1 MAFGFL
7 HCSMLCL
14 LITLQAGL
22 LHLLWLVTMFFA
34 TVNFTDFWKCWVHL
48 FFVITVHV
56 ATLGEALCLLFGQNN
71 EHLMMVCPT
80 VGFCHMSVKVVL
92 IPSLLYNYTL
102 LNKEKKDLPFKGVWF
117 YHKQTDKS
125 VLQCSFIVFLLCGYC
140 HRTVVACV
148 LCIIVRAAAA
158 VGCWMFSVL
167 LIKKKKL
174 HSLLLPRCSSQVINA
189 TNTKLVA
196 CSWVDVCLCFSLCDN
211 FAWLVV
217 SG

>member
-34 TVNFTDFWKCWVHL
+34 TVNFTDFWKCWVHF

-102 LNKEKKDLPFKGVWF
+102 LNKEKKTYLLRGFG
-117 YHKQTDKS
+117 
-125 VLQCSFIVFLLCGYC
+125 FIISKLTKAFFNALLLCFC
-140 HRTVVACV
+140 FVVTATGLLWPVCCV
-148 LCIIVRAAAA
+148 
-158 VGCWMFSVL
+158 
-167 LIKKKKL
+167 
-174 HSLLLPRCSSQVINA
+174 
-189 TNTKLVA
+189 
-196 CSWVDVCLCFSLCDN
+196 
-211 FAWLVV
+211 
-217 SG
+217 